1 MIIKQK
7 LEQNKIFGNLKNKN
21 LVFIRQA
28 YDRKIY
34 IEHDNNLALL
44 LKNYIFFL
52 KYQPATTNSYSLNNK
67 VFFSYE

>member
-67 VFFSYE
+67 VFFFV